1 MTALARDCKWC
12 GASME
17 GKRSDAIFCSRKCYA
32 VSYRKTNPEYQRK
45 YQRKHNRDNPDYQRE
60 YQRKYVQA
68 NPDYHSNYRQANRE
82 RIAERDRVKRHALK
96 QETDQ

>member
-32 VSYRKTNPEYQRK
+32 VSYRKANPEYHRK
-45 YQRKHNRDNPDYQRE
+45 YQRE
-60 YQRKYVQA
+60 YQRKYAQA